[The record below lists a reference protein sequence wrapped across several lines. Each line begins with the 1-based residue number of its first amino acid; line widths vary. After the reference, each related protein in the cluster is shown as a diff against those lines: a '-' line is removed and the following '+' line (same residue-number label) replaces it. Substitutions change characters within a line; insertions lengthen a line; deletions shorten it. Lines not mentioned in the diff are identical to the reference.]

1 MCHTKLNEYWSLT
14 SYQILEEYQKLY
26 KQNLH
31 HQLVYNKLQ
40 IKGGLEELFGEC
52 EGIRCKM
59 KPSSKKHGEMIGF
72 YFVED
77 KDKEAFLIAEEEE
90 EEHKS
95 KKSVIAAAD
104 DDDDVAGNDTRVVLG
119 VEYETIEKNIIRLYV
134 KQKRQIKIS
143 F

>member
-1 MCHTKLNEYWSLT
+1 
-14 SYQILEEYQKLY
+14 
-26 KQNLH
+26 
-31 HQLVYNKLQ
+31 
-40 IKGGLEELFGEC
+40 
-52 EGIRCKM
+52 
-59 KPSSKKHGEMIGF
+59 MIGF

-90 EEHKS
+90 EHKS
-95 KKSVIAAAD
+95 KKSVIAATA